1 MSKKDKIRAT
11 YQHCCLKYVTNEKM
25 TNQSL
30 RTRFAIEEHNAAT
43 ASRIIRDT
51 LDSGLIKDDDPTT
64 KSRKYAKYIPFW
76 A

>member
-1 MSKKDKIRAT
+1 MSKNDKIRAT
-11 YQHCCLKYVTNEKM
+11 YQHCCLRYVTNEKM

-30 RTRFAIEEHNAAT
+30 RIRFTIEEHNAAT

>member
-1 MSKKDKIRAT
+1 
-11 YQHCCLKYVTNEKM
+11 M

-30 RTRFAIEEHNAAT
+30 RTRFAIEERNAAT

-51 LDSGLIKDDDPTT
+51 LGSGLIKDDDPTT